1 VHVQRD
7 EANAK
12 FWLDSVRLDR
22 SQRFPAQN
30 LQASR
35 NWWSVIKRNSGE
47 NGMITLAP
55 NKTVLV
61 ENLRVTADTLVVD
74 FDDGRSLSLPLA
86 WYPRLQQGT
95 EKERN
100 MWRLNGAGQGIHW
113 PLLDED
119 LSAEG
124 LLAGRQSGESEASF
138 NRWLKSRT
146 KRRRS

>member
-1 VHVQRD
+1 M
-7 EANAK
+7 
-12 FWLDSVRLDR
+12 SPISPDR
-22 SQRFPAQN
+22 T
-30 LQASR
+30 
-35 NWWSVIKRNSGE
+35 VI
-47 NGMITLAP
+47 
-55 NKTVLV
+55 V

-74 FDDGRSLSLPLA
+74 FDDGRSASLPLT

-124 LLAGRQSGESEASF
+124 LLAGRQSGESKESF

-146 KRRRS
+146 KSRRS

>member
-1 VHVQRD
+1 
-7 EANAK
+7 
-12 FWLDSVRLDR
+12 
-22 SQRFPAQN
+22 
-30 LQASR
+30 
-35 NWWSVIKRNSGE
+35 
-47 NGMITLAP
+47 MTTLAP

-61 ENLRVTADTLVVD
+61 ESLRVTADTLVVD
-74 FDDGRSLSLPLA
+74 FDDGRSVSLPLA
-86 WYPRLQQGT
+86 WYPRLQQGS

-100 MWRLNGAGQGIHW
+100 RWRLNGVGQGIHW

-124 LLAGRQSGESEASF
+124 LLVGRQSGESEASF